1 LVYGVFIKQQ
11 LQVKENQE
19 MVIKKNEETI
29 LSCEI
34 SDNDNCSSTD
44 PSQENEGS
52 GKKKTPMCLVNE
64 LARHHKV
71 CFF

>member
-1 LVYGVFIKQQ
+1 
-11 LQVKENQE
+11 

-29 LSCEI
+29 LSCEN

-44 PSQENEGS
+44 PSQENESS
-52 GKKKTPMCLVNE
+52 GKKKTAMCLVNE

-71 CFF
+71 CCLSVSIML